1 MSFLYKQVLLVGA
14 TSGIGA
20 ATADKLVE
28 NGVKVIAVGRRQER
42 LDAFVKKHGSSK
54 AASVRFD
61 ITDRAGLDDFVKRVV
76 DEFPDLDC
84 VFINSGIQSQ
94 IKLSEPSSVDLD
106 AFREEINVN
115 FLSVV
120 DMSVKFL
127 PRLQEK
133 AMPTSLIITGTHLAL
148 IPAVTLPAY
157 SASKAALHAFVYSLR
172 QQLQGSSTKIIEIW
186 PPLVQSQSSNVLF
199 VVSKTILTRPP
210 AELHDYMGEEKG
222 RSMGMPVDAF
232 TNETYKQLVSGTEH
246 ILVGSVGPEEPF
258 LQLVKAR
265 QKQSDD
271 LSKFMLSH
279 P

>member
-1 MSFLYKQVLLVGA
+1 MSFPYKQVLLVGA

-20 ATADKLVE
+20 AMADKLVE
-28 NGVKVIAVGRRQER
+28 NGIKVIAVGRRQER
-42 LDAFVKKHGSSK
+42 LDAFVKNHGSSK

-61 ITDRAGLDDFVKRVV
+61 VTDRAGLNDFVKRV
-76 DEFPDLDC
+76 FPDLDC

-120 DMSVKFL
+120 DI
-127 PRLQEK
+127 
-133 AMPTSLIITGTHLAL
+133 LIITGTHLSL

-172 QQLQGSSTKIIEIW
+172 LQLQGSSTKIVEIW
-186 PPLVQSQSSNVLF
+186 PPLVQ
-199 VVSKTILTRPP
+199 T
-210 AELHDYMGEEKG
+210 ELHDYMGEEKG

-232 TNETYKQLVSGTEH
+232 TNETYK
-246 ILVGSVGPEEPF
+246 
-258 LQLVKAR
+258 
-265 QKQSDD
+265 
-271 LSKFMLSH
+271 
-279 P
+279 

>member
-1 MSFLYKQVLLVGA
+1 MSFPYKQVLLVGA

-20 ATADKLVE
+20 AMADKLVG
-28 NGVKVIAVGRRQER
+28 NGVKVVAVGRRQER

-61 ITDRAGLDDFVKRVV
+61 ITNRAGLDDFVKRVV

-133 AMPTSLIITGTHLAL
+133 AIPTSLIITGTHLAL

-172 QQLQGSSTKIIEIW
+172 QQLQGSSTKIVEIW
-186 PPLVQSQSSNVLF
+186 PPLVQ
-199 VVSKTILTRPP
+199 T
-210 AELHDYMGEEKG
+210 ELHDYMGKEKG

-246 ILVGSVGPEEPF
+246 ILVGSVGLEEPF